1 MRRVTRI
8 RRRHG
13 KSRAAT
19 SSASRTTCPEG
30 SCTGGGERVERV
42 DVPITQSNEES
53 RDKYD
58 ATTESFLTRESC
70 SDFVAIDILEE
81 GATETAVDPG
91 RIDLHYSDVRELWGY
106 DPHPEHGVR
115 PCSVASFFIM
125 QASAAR
131 HADATR
137 GMVAAA
143 PRHRSSADETGTNG
157 ASAAG
162 ADGDRETTE
171 HARRWVDRGSRGG
184 KRSGAGAAVQEEV
197 MEDPD
202 ELIEEVT
209 VAQRYVAF
217 QPVAVGEVAV
227 GMEMPDGK
235 WEVLTCALAGQQG
248 RCALAPS
255 RQAPPLCDW
264 LFQDSGAGGMGGL
277 REWRWL
283 RGGMRGGVRGGMYG
297 DVHGGVGDGMHGGVH
312 SVVPLFI
319 LPSSSDPFLDPP
331 YNQPNGIPSSLFFS
345 HCFCLLPPFHSPN
358 PTTPV
363 SSSQLLAAKLAC
375 TTRHTAGMTGLVSP
389 ADFCAAHMA
398 ALEGMLD
405 HSASVSAA
413 AGLEAGGGGNGAA
426 SDGGGGLGD
435 KRL

>member
-1 MRRVTRI
+1 M
-8 RRRHG
+8 
-13 KSRAAT
+13 AAT

-81 GATETAVDPG
+81 GAIETAVDPG
-91 RIDLHYSDVRELWGY
+91 RIDLHYSDVREPWGY

-143 PRHRSSADETGTNG
+143 PRHRSSADETARKQQIDAGHSFGTVYMRLAMRITGVFAACFRAVKLLHHGTNG

-184 KRSGAGAAVQEEV
+184 KRSGAGAAVQEKV

-277 REWRWL
+277 REWRWCGCECNQSE
-283 RGGMRGGVRGGMYG
+283 GGQWR
-297 DVHGGVGDGMHGGVH
+297 
-312 SVVPLFI
+312 
-319 LPSSSDPFLDPP
+319 
-331 YNQPNGIPSSLFFS
+331 FFYW
-345 HCFCLLPPFHSPN
+345 P
-358 PTTPV
+358 
-363 SSSQLLAAKLAC
+363 
-375 TTRHTAGMTGLVSP
+375 
-389 ADFCAAHMA
+389 
-398 ALEGMLD
+398 
-405 HSASVSAA
+405 
-413 AGLEAGGGGNGAA
+413 
-426 SDGGGGLGD
+426 
-435 KRL
+435 